1 MEIKCSYF
9 PLTILA
15 KSPRHAYS
23 LVVCNVHKT
32 ICGYMHLMLPA
43 SSGISVT
50 PSEMMHGGSSG
61 SWHNIGNC
69 KNCSWTL
76 TVEELEK

>member
-1 MEIKCSYF
+1 MQLFSFDDLGK
-9 PLTILA
+9 
-15 KSPRHAYS
+15 KSPTRIFTHI
-23 LVVCNVHKT
+23 VVCNVHKT

-61 SWHNIGNC
+61 SRHNIGNC

>member
-1 MEIKCSYF
+1 
-9 PLTILA
+9 
-15 KSPRHAYS
+15 
-23 LVVCNVHKT
+23 
-32 ICGYMHLMLPA
+32 MLPA

-61 SWHNIGNC
+61 SRHNIGNC
-69 KNCSWTL
+69 KNCCWTL